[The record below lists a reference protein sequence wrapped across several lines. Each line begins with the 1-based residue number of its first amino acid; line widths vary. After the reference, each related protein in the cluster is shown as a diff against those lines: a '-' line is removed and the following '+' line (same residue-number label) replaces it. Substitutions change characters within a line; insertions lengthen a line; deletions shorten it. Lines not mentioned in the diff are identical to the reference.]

1 MNFLTKILGGLS
13 GNFVEKIGT
22 IIDSVHTSGEE
33 KGKLELAKM
42 QLQIATVEFQS
53 KLAADVEKMYLEEM
67 ANLRDQ
73 IKVEIQS
80 EDPYVRRARPT
91 FMYIV
96 YLVMFINLI
105 AIPIAQMAT
114 GKPFEIVALPE
125 EMWYVFG
132 GSYLGY
138 AYLRTV
144 EKRGGKPPFS
154 K

>member
-1 MNFLTKILGGLS
+1 MNLLAKIFGNLS
-13 GNFVEKIGT
+13 GGFAEKIGT
-22 IIDSVHTSGEE
+22 IIDNVHTSGEE

-42 QLQIATVEFQS
+42 QLQIAAGEFQA
-53 KLAADVEKMYLEEM
+53 KLVADVEKMYLDEM

-73 IKVEIQS
+73 IKVELQS

-105 AIPIAQMAT
+105 VIPVIQMIT
-114 GKPFEIVALPE
+114 GKPFAIVPLPE